1 MTALGAPRTR
11 PERATWVAVCGI
23 GRLVPGRG
31 VAALVDG
38 RAVAVFLLA
47 SGALHAVDDRDP
59 CSGVSILSR
68 GIVGDVDGAPTV
80 ASPMYKQRF
89 ELRTGRCL
97 DADIQP
103 VAVHDVRLD
112 DDGVVQV
119 RLRDVR

>member
-11 PERATWVAVCGI
+11 PDRAAWAAVCGI

-38 RAVAVFLLA
+38 RAVAVFLLP
-47 SGALHAVDDRDP
+47 SGALHAIDDRDP
-59 CSGVSILSR
+59 CSGASVLSR

-89 ELRTGRCL
+89 DLRTGRCL
-97 DADIQP
+97 DADVP
-103 VAVHDVRLD
+103 PLDVHDVRLD

-119 RLRDVR
+119 RRRDSR